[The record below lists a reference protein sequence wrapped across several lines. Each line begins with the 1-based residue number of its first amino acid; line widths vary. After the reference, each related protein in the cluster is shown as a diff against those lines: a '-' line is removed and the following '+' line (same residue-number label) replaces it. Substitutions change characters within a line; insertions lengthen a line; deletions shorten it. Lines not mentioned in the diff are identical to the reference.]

1 MDIGHA
7 LVKAVLQGL
16 TEFLP
21 VSSTAHLI
29 FTDALFKLYG
39 WSERT
44 LLGED
49 EFYDILLHVGTLLA
63 VLFYFRRDLT
73 AIFYTMIG
81 QTNKLDVPQHLG
93 KFDLKQ
99 LPWQGILTTITTM
112 IFIVVMLFGSKLVM
126 GAMGWTSAHI
136 HDLSDF
142 YLAHPHWVAIHLMVT
157 GGLLWFTDSYASRR
171 QGEGAPLTSKR
182 AIIVGLFQGVA
193 AIFHGISRSGSTISG
208 GLVSGLDRLTAT
220 RYAFIISI
228 PIFIIA
234 PLYDY
239 WKMRDMGLD
248 GHFNWPVMLT
258 GVAVSAIVGY
268 FCIKYF
274 IRYVA
279 THGLKAF
286 AIYCWAMGLLMLALF
301 ATRGF
306 NSIALLIR

>member
-49 EFYDILLHVGTLLA
+49 EFYDILLHVGTLMA

-81 QTNKLDVPQHLG
+81 RSSALDVPQHLG
-93 KFDLKQ
+93 HFDLKK
-99 LPWQGILTTITTM
+99 LPWQGILTTLVTVG
-112 IFIVVMLFGSKLVM
+112 FIGVMLLGSKVVM
-126 GAMGWTSAHI
+126 GAMGWTSAHVR
-136 HDLSDF
+136 DLSDF
-142 YLAHPHWVAIHLMVT
+142 YLAHPHWVAIHLIIT
-157 GGLLWFTDSYASRR
+157 GGLLWFTDAYAARR
-171 QGEGAPLTSKR
+171 QGQAAQLGSR
-182 AIIVGLFQGVA
+182 QAIVVGLFQGFA

-208 GLVSGLDRLTAT
+208 GLISGLDRLTAT

-228 PIFIIA
+228 PIFIMA
-234 PLYDY
+234 PLYDF

-248 GHFNWPVMLT
+248 SHFNWPVMLT
-258 GVAVSAIVGY
+258 GVAVSALVGY

-286 AIYCWAMGLLMLALF
+286 AVYCWLMGLLMLALF
-301 ATRGF
+301 ASRGF
-306 NSIALLIR
+306 GPIASLLH